1 MTEILDILG
10 SIIIAG
16 IAMLMVANMN
26 FSLNASVAENTYSN
40 VLHYNITA
48 TAQQVEHDFYKMG
61 FRVKGQKIVEAD
73 SSKIKFYTDI
83 DDNGNV
89 DSVIYFIGDTSELDS
104 TLNPNDRIFYRTF
117 NYTTVEY
124 DYVTNLKFTY
134 YDSLSN
140 AIDYASLINPS
151 WREAVRSIRIELN
164 KGSAE
169 LINNEFK
176 ETEWNKVIS
185 PVNL

>member
-1 MTEILDILG
+1 MTEILDIIG
-10 SIIIAG
+10 SVIIVG
-16 IAMLMVANMN
+16 IAMLIVANIN
-26 FSLNASVAENTYSN
+26 FSLNASVTENIYSN
-40 VLHYNITA
+40 VMHFNITA
-48 TAQQVEHDFYKMG
+48 TAQQFEHDFYKMG

-83 DDNGNV
+83 DDNGNI
-89 DSVIYFIGDTSELDS
+89 DSVIYHIGDTAGLDS
-104 TLNPNDRIFYRTF
+104 TPNPNDKILYRTI
-117 NYTTVEY
+117 NQSTTEF

-140 AIDYASLINPS
+140 EIDYASLTNPS
-151 WREAVRSIRIELN
+151 WRKVVRSIQIELN

-176 ETEWNKVIS
+176 ETEWNKVIN